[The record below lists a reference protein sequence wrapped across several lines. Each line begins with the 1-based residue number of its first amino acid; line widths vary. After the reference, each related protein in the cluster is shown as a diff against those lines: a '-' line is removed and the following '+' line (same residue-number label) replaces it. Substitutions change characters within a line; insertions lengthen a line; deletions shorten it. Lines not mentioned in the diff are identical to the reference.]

1 MIEATY
7 ISPIYT
13 QMSWQDAAE
22 SLRAALRNYVQA
34 VEPATL
40 ALAMAKTALES
51 GRWGAR
57 PHAYKN
63 WNTGNIK
70 CGETYRGMFTCFA
83 CDEILPGRGRVWFE
97 PDGREQDSHGW
108 SQPIIYEVPD
118 GHPQTRFRAY
128 ANRFDGC
135 YQYIDFI
142 AQGKRY
148 KAAWQE
154 LLRGDATAYV
164 HALKAAGYFTA
175 DEAIYRKG
183 VVSLQQEFLEKLD
196 GAPTSETVIEDHEW
210 ETLRVLVARDR
221 IDDLGVV
228 RAEALSRDLT
238 GQDPAEKP
246 PDDDVG
252 F

>member
-1 MIEATY
+1 MMEATY

-13 QMSWQDAAE
+13 KWSWQDAAE
-22 SLRAALRNYVQA
+22 ALRAALRNYVQA
-34 VEPATL
+34 VSPETL
-40 ALAMAKTALES
+40 ALAMGKTALES
-51 GRWGAR
+51 GRWGQRSGAMKC
-57 PHAYKN
+57 HN
-63 WNTGNIK
+63 LGNIK
-70 CGETYRGMFTCFA
+70 CGETYRGMFTCFS

-135 YQYIDFI
+135 YQYVDFI

-154 LLRGDATAYV
+154 LLRGDAAAYV

-196 GAPTSETVIEDHEW
+196 GAATSETVIEDHEW

-221 IDDLGVV
+221 FDDLGII
-228 RAEALSRDLT
+228 RDEALSRDLT

-246 PDDDVG
+246 QDDDVA
-252 F
+252 